1 MIKLAER
8 IQELRKEKNMTQKEM
23 ADFLGITLRAYQH
36 YEGGGRRPNLES
48 LEVLADFFGVTID
61 YLVGHSDK
69 R

>member
-8 IQELRKEKNMTQKEM
+8 MQELRKEKEKTQKDM
-23 ADFLGITLRAYQH
+23 AEFLGITLRAYQN

-61 YLVGHSDK
+61 YLVGHSDE